1 MDVNEEIWVSVCGA
15 ETRVVVVEQGD
26 IREIQVQRGPQDTL
40 VGNIYSA
47 KVARVMPDLQ
57 AAFVDFGTERHGFLA
72 LADLASCQPKLKKDS
87 LEKTAT
93 ITDFLYQGQKLQV
106 QVIKDAVASKGA
118 RLTTQISI
126 SSHYLA
132 LSAGSSGVGVSRN
145 ITEAAERS
153 RLRQLVLD
161 AGKLETQANGMEGF
175 ILRTAAQGAS
185 AEAIATDFRFLV
197 GLWSAVSERS
207 KLALGVTALYSEL
220 PLSLRV
226 LRDLACSSTE
236 TIRVD
241 CHDTFLT
248 LESFCQNYMPELV
261 GKLQYHD
268 DGFPELHE
276 LAVEAEIDRALNSRV
291 DLAGGGYLVIEQT
304 EAMTVVDVNSG
315 SSVGT
320 NRDKAATFRI
330 NKEAAKTLARQLRLR
345 NIGGIIVVDFIDMV
359 ASKQRRDLV
368 SFLRQ
373 CTAADSAVGK
383 ISETSHLGLVEMTR
397 KRSRQSLA
405 QVLSQSC
412 SQCWGRG
419 QLKSPETI
427 CFDILRKLG
436 RINGDNITVMASP
449 EVVDHM
455 VKEQSAQLD
464 KLRARGRAKI
474 SFRTVTTGDPEL
486 FEVALF

>member
-1 MDVNEEIWVSVCGA
+1 VEASEEIWVSVCGA
-15 ETRVVVVEQGD
+15 ETRAVLVERGD
-26 IREIQVQRGPQDTL
+26 ICEIHVQRGPQDTL

-57 AAFVDFGTERHGFLA
+57 AAFVDFGSERHGFLA
-72 LADLASCQPKLKKDS
+72 LADLAQCQAKLKKDS
-87 LEKTAT
+87 LGKTAT
-93 ITDFLYQGQKLQV
+93 IADFLYQGQKLQV
-106 QVIKDAVASKGA
+106 QVIKDSVASKGA

-126 SSHYLA
+126 SSRYLA

-145 ITEAAERS
+145 ITDSAERS

-161 AGKLETQANGMEGF
+161 AGELSPQSEDGEGF

-185 AEAIATDFRFLV
+185 AEAIATDLHFLV
-197 GLWSAVSERS
+197 GLWATVSERLKS
-207 KLALGVTALYSEL
+207 ASGVTSLYTEL

-261 GKLQYHD
+261 GKLQCHD
-268 DGFPELHE
+268 DGFPESHE
-276 LAVEAEIDRALNSRV
+276 LAVEDEIERALNRRV
-291 DLAGGGYLVIEQT
+291 DLASGGYLVIEQT

-315 SSVGT
+315 SSVGP
-320 NRDKAATFRI
+320 NRDKAASFRI
-330 NKEAAKTLARQLRLR
+330 NKEAAKALARQLRLR
-345 NIGGIIVVDFIDMV
+345 NIGGIIVVDFIDMG
-359 ASKQRRDLV
+359 APKQRRDLV

-373 CTAADSAVGK
+373 CTAEDSAVGK

-405 QVLSQSC
+405 QVLSKSC

-419 QLKSPETI
+419 QLKSPETV
-427 CFDILRKLG
+427 CFDILRKLV
-436 RINGDNITVMASP
+436 RIKGDNIMVMASP

-455 VKEQSAQLD
+455 LKEQSAQLD

-474 SFRTVTTGDPEL
+474 KFRTVTTGDPEL